1 MNGSHTGAPPARI
14 PVAVYLLTAT
24 ATAKVIADGL
34 GMSEAEVL
42 GVLGWHQMRGNVAA
56 TGTIWRLT
64 KDGQDWLRVYNAEVQ
79 FSTKKGRAVRVVLP
93 AKPAA
98 PAKPVR
104 KAKPLSAVTVRE
116 RLRVGGLWPFVEAFA
131 AERGVLVMALVG
143 PERTQYLASVRC
155 ALYAALMSYPGRRY
169 SGPDVAWLLGRHD
182 HSTVYRCAA
191 KAKANQPETAA

>member
-24 ATAKVIADGL
+24 ATAKVIATGL

-42 GVLGWHQMRGNVAA
+42 GVLGWHRQRGNVASA
-56 TGTIWRLT
+56 GSVWRLT
-64 KDGQDWLRVYNAEVQ
+64 KDGRDWLRVYHADVQ
-79 FSTKKGRAVRVVLP
+79 APTKHGRALRVVLP
-93 AKPAA
+93 VKPA
-98 PAKPVR
+98 
-104 KAKPLSAVTVRE
+104 KAKPLSAATVRE
-116 RLRVGGLWPFVEAFA
+116 RLTQAGLWPFVESFA
-131 AERGVLVMALVG
+131 AERGVQAMALAG

-155 ALYAALMSYPGRRY
+155 ALYAALMTYPGRRY

>member
-34 GMSEAEVL
+34 GMSEAEVF
-42 GVLGWHQMRGNVAA
+42 GVLGWHRQRGNVSSA
-56 TGTIWRLT
+56 GTVWRLT
-64 KDGQDWLRVYNAEVQ
+64 KDGRDWLRTYNADFQVP
-79 FSTKKGRAVRVVLP
+79 TKPGRAARIVIP
-93 AKPAA
+93 IPTKPA
-98 PAKPVR
+98 
-104 KAKPLSAVTVRE
+104 KAKPLAAVTVRE
-116 RLRVGGLWPFVEAFA
+116 RLMVAGLWPFVEAFA
-131 AERGVLVMALVG
+131 AERGVQAMALVG